1 LRKPTHRLGVDAL
14 KREEG
19 GILALLVII
28 ILLVTVV
35 VLGPWSGNPS
45 PYYNPGESLSHLA
58 APGEIPGDQVDPI
71 VVGNLTLS
79 VTGVFFTMSPHNNPA
94 TFSFDLDLIVNNTG
108 SVIIDDFQVVKV
120 TLFYENATPVYTFGA
135 IPENN
140 STIQADSILTFEYEN
155 DRDMIAVPS
164 SLLIASYVFARVLVT
179 FDVDTEVVLTTPMTS
194 IPHAIE

>member
-1 LRKPTHRLGVDAL
+1 MREPTHSLGVVAL

-19 GILALLVII
+19 GIIATLVVII
-28 ILLVTVV
+28 LIVTVV
-35 VLGPWSGNPS
+35 VFGPWSGGPS

-79 VTGVFFTMSPHNNPA
+79 VTGVFFTMSTHNNPA
-94 TFSFDLDLIVNNTG
+94 TFSFDLEVSVNNTG
-108 SVIIDDFQVVKV
+108 AVIIDDFQVVKV

-140 STIQADSILTFEYEN
+140 STIPADSILTLDYEN

-164 SLLIASYVFARVLVT
+164 NLLIASYVFARVLVT

-194 IPHAIE
+194 IVHAIE

>member
-19 GILALLVII
+19 GIIAVLVII
-28 ILLVTVV
+28 ILIVTVV

-79 VTGVFFTMSPHNNPA
+79 VTGFFFTMSPHNNPA
-94 TFSFDLDLIVNNTG
+94 TFSFDLDVSVNNTG
-108 SVIIDDFQVVKV
+108 AVSIDDFQVVMV
-120 TLFYENATPVYTFGA
+120 TIFYENAVPVYTFGA

-140 STIQADSILTFEYEN
+140 STIPADSILTLEYEN
-155 DRDMIAVPS
+155 DRDMITVPS
-164 SLLIASYVFARVLVT
+164 NLLIASYVFARVLVT
-179 FDVDTEVVLTTPMTS
+179 FDVDTEVVLITPMTS
-194 IPHAIE
+194 IVHAIE